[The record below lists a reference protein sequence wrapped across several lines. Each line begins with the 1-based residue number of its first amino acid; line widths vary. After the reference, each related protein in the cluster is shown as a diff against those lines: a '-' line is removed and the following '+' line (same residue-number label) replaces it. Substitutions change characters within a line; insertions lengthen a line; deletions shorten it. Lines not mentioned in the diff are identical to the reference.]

1 MLLYKGVDLYM
12 AFEIT
17 DIAKDLVK
25 ESMDLATESF
35 AKDIEPSAE
44 EVKLAAKELIDYTKE
59 LEINHKNNSLEKKDA
74 MKSHDIETV
83 YSFTKKMITDKE
95 VFKKLM

>member
-1 MLLYKGVDLYM
+1 M

-25 ESMDLATESF
+25 ESVDLATESF

-44 EVKLAAKELIDYTKE
+44 EVKLAAK
-59 LEINHKNNSLEKKDA
+59 N
-74 MKSHDIETV
+74 
-83 YSFTKKMITDKE
+83 
-95 VFKKLM
+95 